1 MKKML
6 IVLLF
11 GSVVVSSCGSADSS
25 LSKEEAAEYAQTLLN
40 EATTTYT
47 DSYAK
52 EWEDGVLTNGEYEMP
67 FWYAVNGDKPAGGYP
82 MYISMHGG
90 GGAPSEVNDK
100 QWENQKKLYG
110 TVEGIYW
117 VPRAPTDTWDLW
129 HQGYMEGFLL
139 KAMTYAVKHLGAD
152 PDRVYIMGYSAG
164 GDGTFN
170 LAPRLADRFAGAA
183 MMAGHPGD
191 AEARNLRNLP
201 FAIYMGAEDSAYNRN
216 GLAATWAER
225 LDSLQNDDP
234 VGYIHTAHIYE
245 GKGHWMDN
253 LDKEA
258 LSWLPQF
265 KRDQRPDRI
274 IWVQDDILAN
284 RKYNLGVTN
293 PKVGDELIVSFDKET
308 NSVIVEKS
316 DYNEMTLWLNDDIL
330 NLDEPIKVIYNGK
343 VTLEGKLN
351 RTEENIRES
360 ITGRFDSRYIF
371 PAKISVALID

>member
-1 MKKML
+1 MKKLL
-6 IVLLF
+6 IT
-11 GSVVVSSCGSADSS
+11 S
-25 LSKEEAAEYAQTLLN
+25 LSLFVWISCSGTDDGYLTKEAAAERATTIFN
-40 EATTTYT
+40 EATDQYT
-47 DSYAK
+47 SSFAS
-52 EWEDGVLTNGEYEMP
+52 EWEAGVLTNREYEMP
-67 FWYAVNGDKPAGGYP
+67 FWYAINGEKPANGYP

-110 TVEGIYW
+110 IVEGIYW

-129 HQGYMEGFLL
+129 HQEYMDDFLV
-139 KAMTYAVKHLGAD
+139 KAVTYAVKHLDAD
-152 PDRVYIMGYSAG
+152 PNRIYIMGYSAG

-201 FAIYMGAEDSAYNRN
+201 FAIYMGGKDAAYNRN
-216 GLAATWAER
+216 GLAAMWGEK

-234 VGYIHTAHIYE
+234 KGYIHTTHIYE
-245 GKGHWMDN
+245 EKGHWMDN
-253 LDKEA
+253 LDKDA

-274 IWVQDDILAN
+274 IWVQDDVLAN
-284 RKYNLGVTN
+284 RKYNLEVEN
-293 PKVGDELIVSFDKET
+293 PKVGDEIIVSFSRDN
-308 NSVIVEKS
+308 NSVTVEKS
-316 DYNEMTLWLNDDIL
+316 DYKELTLWLNDEIL
-330 NLDEPIKVIYNGK
+330 DLDEPIKIIHKGEVI
-343 VTLEGKLN
+343 LEGKLH

-360 ITGRFDSRYIF
+360 IDGRYDSRYIF
-371 PAKISVALID
+371 PAKITVALL